1 MNLWTVG
8 KTALKIY
15 GLLWMTAVG
24 GILGANLSAT
34 IGTLFFIT
42 ENKSDSVQPWAHYGW
57 YSGTALFFMGAILGK
72 LRFLNGTALGSGS
85 KQLADSSAT
94 TEANDATTE
103 IPSQSDEQSSIP
115 GFIFACGLAG
125 GFLGLLL
132 GGSLLVFSISY
143 AYSPFAS
150 QKAVSSVK
158 VVQEQ
163 TLGTAIRRP
172 VILSNHPV
180 TLYLCLTPAVL
191 GAIAG
196 LLPDQRL
203 GDLPSQLE
211 GLARQC
217 DKNMQGQRS
226 DRLPE

>member
-1 MNLWTVG
+1 MSEARGRSVMLWTVG

-15 GLLWMTAVG
+15 GLLWLTAVG

-34 IGTLFFIT
+34 IGTLFFIA
-42 ENKSDSVQPWAHYGW
+42 ENKGVHVQPWAHYGW
-57 YSGTALFFMGAILGK
+57 YGGTALFFMGAILGK
-72 LRFLNGTALGSGS
+72 LRFINGTALGGRS
-85 KQLADSSAT
+85 KPSANSSAA
-94 TEANDATTE
+94 TEANDATAKTS
-103 IPSQSDEQSSIP
+103 SQSDKQSSIL

-150 QKAVSSVK
+150 QKAVSSVE
-158 VVQEQ
+158 VVEEQ
-163 TLGTAIRRP
+163 TAGTAIRRH
-172 VILSNHPV
+172 VIQSNHPV

-196 LLPDQRL
+196 AVGGGVIVLKYRESEPQ
-203 GDLPSQLE
+203 
-211 GLARQC
+211 
-217 DKNMQGQRS
+217 
-226 DRLPE
+226 